1 MAKPKRAQLK
11 IDNAINRQ
19 LLQRQV
25 DKKKYCTFYNSLS
38 QVFPVRTNDNVF
50 AKRPHRPED
59 VEGGF
64 GDNKEQFEV
73 KYGGNVS
80 SAFNVS
86 YAALSASVYEHH
98 KHNNHHAKED
108 DHADQ
113 VWSYVYPSRG
123 ALPRVLVVSGVYAY
137 Y

>member
-11 IDNAINRQ
+11 IDNAIKRQ

-25 DKKKYCTFYNSLS
+25 DEKMSCTFYNSLS
-38 QVFPVRTNDNVF
+38 QVFTVRTNDYVF
-50 AKRPHRPED
+50 AKSPHSTED
-59 VEGGF
+59 VEDGF

-73 KYGGNVS
+73 KYGGNMS
-80 SAFNVS
+80 SAFNVG

-108 DHADQ
+108 DHSDQ
-113 VWSYVYPSRG
+113 IWSYVDPSRG
-123 ALPRVLVVSGVYAY
+123 ALPRVLVVSRVYAY